1 MSEPHDH
8 HDHAG
13 HEHKPATPPAAA
25 VDDAGSQALS
35 EALRSSFVV
44 VRWIMVGLVFVF
56 LGSGIFTVPP
66 NERAV
71 ILRFG
76 KPQSGTGDQLIGP
89 GLHWSWPPPIDE
101 VVKIP
106 ISEIQNVTS
115 TVGWYAMNPDGT
127 ESYVTP
133 SLNPAVDGYAMTGDG
148 NIIHAR
154 VSLDYRII
162 DPINYVLNFVSAK
175 EIVTN
180 ALDNAL
186 LDAAAQFTVDNA
198 VRLERGAFKEKV
210 VQLFNRTAQQ
220 QQLGIV
226 VESGRLESKP
236 PRQVND
242 AFDAVIAADQDR
254 STTNS
259 AARSAAATMLS
270 VASSESNSIVS
281 TAITDSSKLLSRI
294 AADSTNFLG
303 RLPAYERNPQ
313 LFRDILL
320 TETWSRV
327 LANVEVKWIMPDTIG
342 GKQRELRIQ
351 LNNAPESDEEK
362 ERREKQKAEQ
372 TLFQP
377 TK

>member
-13 HEHKPATPPAAA
+13 REHDPLPPSPTAIE
-25 VDDAGSQALS
+25 DSGSQALS
-35 EALRSSFVV
+35 EALRSSFVI
-44 VRWIMVGLVFVF
+44 VRWIMFGLAIVF

-66 NERAV
+66 NQRAV
-71 ILRFG
+71 ILHFG
-76 KPQSGTGDQLIGP
+76 KPQSGASDQLIGP

-115 TVGWYAMNPDGT
+115 SAGWYFLNPDGT
-127 ESYVTP
+127 DPGVSP
-133 SLNPAVDGYAMTGDG
+133 SLNPAIDGYTMTADG

-162 DPINYVLNFVSAK
+162 DPISYVLNFENAK

-186 LDAAAQFTVDNA
+186 LDASAQFTVDNA

-226 VESGRLESKP
+226 VESSRLDSKP

-242 AFDAVIAADQDR
+242 AFNAVIAADQER

-259 AARSAAATMLS
+259 AARSAAATTLS
-270 VASSESNSIVS
+270 VAMSESNSIVN

-294 AADSTNFLG
+294 RADSTNFLG
-303 RLPAYERNPQ
+303 RLSAYERNPQ

-327 LANVEVKWIMPDTIG
+327 LANADVKWLMPDTVD
-342 GKQRELRIQ
+342 GKSRELRLQ
-351 LNNAPESDEEK
+351 LNNAFVSDEEK
-362 ERREKQKAEQ
+362 ERHQKQKAERSPV
-372 TLFQP
+372 TP
-377 TK
+377 K

>member
-1 MSEPHDH
+1 MSEPHDT

-13 HEHKPATPPAAA
+13 HEHEPATPPA
-25 VDDAGSQALS
+25 VEDAGSQALS
-35 EALRSSFVV
+35 EALRSSFVI
-44 VRWIMVGLVFVF
+44 VRWIMFALVIVF

-66 NERAV
+66 NQRAV
-71 ILRFG
+71 VLRFG
-76 KPQSGTGDQLIGP
+76 KPLAGAREQLIGP
-89 GLHWSWPPPIDE
+89 GLHWSLPPPIDE

-115 TVGWYAMNPDGT
+115 SAGWYFQNPDGT
-127 ESYVTP
+127 DPGVAP
-133 SLNPAVDGYAMTGDG
+133 SLNPAIDGYTMTSDG

-154 VSLDYRII
+154 VSVDYRIT
-162 DPINYVLNFVSAK
+162 DPINYVLNFENAK

-186 LDAAAQFTVDNA
+186 LDASAQFTVDNA

-210 VQLFNRTAQQ
+210 VQLFNRTVQQ

-226 VESGRLESKP
+226 VESSRLDSKP
-236 PRQVND
+236 PRQVNA
-242 AFDAVIAADQDR
+242 AFDAVIAADLER
-254 STTNS
+254 STTNN
-259 AARSAAATMLS
+259 AARSAAATTLS
-270 VASSESNSIVS
+270 VAMSESNSVVN

-294 AADSTNFLG
+294 RADSTNFLG
-303 RLPAYERNPQ
+303 RLSAYERNPA

-327 LANVEVKWIMPDTIG
+327 IANADIKWLMPDAAD
-342 GKQRELRIQ
+342 GKPRELRLQ
-351 LNNAPESDEEK
+351 LNNAFESEESR
-362 ERREKQKAEQ
+362 ERRLKQKADP
-372 TLFQP
+372 TPFKP

>member
-13 HEHKPATPPAAA
+13 HEHQPATTPPAA
-25 VDDAGSQALS
+25 VDDAGSRALS
-35 EALRSSFVV
+35 EALKSSFVI
-44 VRWIMVGLVFVF
+44 VRWIMFGLVIVF

-66 NERAV
+66 NQRAV

-76 KPQSGTGDQLIGP
+76 KPQSDNREQLIGP

-115 TVGWYAMNPDGT
+115 SVGWYFMNPDGT
-127 ESYVTP
+127 ESYVSP
-133 SLNPAVDGYAMTGDG
+133 SLNPAIDGYAMTADG

-154 VSLDYRII
+154 VSLDYRIT
-162 DPINYVLNFVSAK
+162 DPINYILNFVNAK

-198 VRLERGAFKEKV
+198 IRLERGAFKEKV
-210 VQLFNRTAQQ
+210 VQLFNRTIQQ
-220 QQLGIV
+220 QQLGII
-226 VESGRLESKP
+226 VESSRLESKP

-259 AARSAAATMLS
+259 AARGAAATMLS
-270 VASSESNSIVS
+270 VALSESNSIVN

-320 TETWSRV
+320 TETWGRV
-327 LANVEVKWIMPDTIG
+327 LANVEVKWIIPDSVD
-342 GKQRELRIQ
+342 GKPRELWLQ
-351 LNNAPESDEEK
+351 LNNAFESDEEK
-362 ERREKQKAEQ
+362 ERREKQKTEQ
-372 TLFQP
+372 NPFNV